1 MKQIDDIILNMQAKY
16 GDLRPSEKKAA
27 DYIFSHKEEIAKLSL
42 DKLAKNANISQ
53 PTVIRMLKALGYSGY
68 KEFQYECMRVSV
80 KENQTEENRKALY
93 GYHIQ
98 RDTKVSEVLA
108 QIASTTLDIIRN
120 TLQSIS
126 AKSYQKIIDL
136 LISAKNIE
144 IYAVENSGAVANDL
158 YTKLV
163 YLGLKCHYTNDIYMQ
178 RMCASYLTN
187 EDVAIGISY
196 SGSSKDTVDAME
208 EAKKQGAKTI
218 VLTNVLD
225 SPICAY
231 ADVLLCT
238 SQEQHLYG
246 DTLYSRTAQMMIV
259 DMIYTGIIVSD
270 YEKYVERL
278 DRSSRI
284 LRDKAY

>member
-27 DYIFSHKEEIAKLSL
+27 DYIFEHKEEIARLSL
-42 DKLAKNANISQ
+42 DKLAKSANISQ
-53 PTVIRMLKALGYSGY
+53 PTVIRMLKAFGYSGY
-68 KEFQYECMRVSV
+68 KEFQYECMKAAV
-80 KENQTEENRKALY
+80 TEKQPVEKKKTLY
-93 GYHIQ
+93 GYRIQ
-98 RDTKVSEVLA
+98 KDTKVSEVPA
-108 QIASTTLDIIRN
+108 QIASTTIDIIQN

-126 AKSYQKIIDL
+126 AKSYQKIIEL
-136 LISAKNIE
+136 LTTAKNIE

-163 YLGLKCHYTNDIYMQ
+163 YLGLKCHYSNDFYMQ

-196 SGSSKDTVDAME
+196 SGSSKDTVDAMRA
-208 EAKKQGAKTI
+208 AKEQGAKTI
-218 VLTNVLD
+218 VITNVTD

-270 YEKYVERL
+270 YEKYAERL
-278 DRSSRI
+278 DRSARI
-284 LRDKAY
+284 LQDKAY

>member
-98 RDTKVSEVLA
+98 RDTKVSEVPA